1 MIKIPLPLTVP
12 VVQAFPLVGLYF
24 VTRELA
30 ASAESAVLDAASLAM
45 AVELARQAESAV
57 LDAATAAIAVEDDT
71 TAFSAVLLAI
81 TAAIAV

>member
-1 MIKIPLPLTVP
+1 MKIPLPLTVP

-30 ASAESAVLDAASLAM
+30 ASAVRAVLEAASLAM

-57 LDAATAAIAVEDDT
+57 LEAATAAIAVWDAATAAIAV
-71 TAFSAVLLAI
+71 
-81 TAAIAV
+81 